1 MRLQT
6 INNRNERVKM
16 ATLEEQAAKYESHQ
30 EFENLRK
37 AQNHADYIFNLGW
50 EAGASDDQ
58 LQEIHFELIGF

>member
-1 MRLQT
+1 
-6 INNRNERVKM
+6 M
-16 ATLEEQAAKYESHQ
+16 ATLEEQAAKYESYQ